1 MYERTGKSYTQEG
14 VFIPGV
20 RDDETGLH
28 PGRQAPT
35 GDGSSL
41 LWIPLRHD
49 KSFFFGIPFVF
60 ARRSRTPVPLHAVSS
75 SSLTFLCAAG
85 ARQPQRCRYRASRS
99 QHAFQGERVCPSMAN
114 GEKLFAVWSLTLLWC
129 G

>member
-1 MYERTGKSYTQEG
+1 MREQRKCMRGQGRAIRRREYLFRESVTTRLVCIQAGRPRRLVAIVDSAPPRQV
-14 VFIPGV
+14 VFLES
-20 RDDETGLH
+20 R
-28 PGRQAPT
+28 
-35 GDGSSL
+35 SS
-41 LWIPLRHD
+41 
-49 KSFFFGIPFVF
+49 S

-85 ARQPQRCRYRASRS
+85 ARQPQRYRAS